1 MDTLSDISFRPVL
14 YKWCNKECGK
24 YSPVCGMVHIKDPL
38 MLLSKGNPGSGSS
51 MSSLT
56 LIAIFP
62 MTENH
67 KKLIFLFD
75 FMELSHSLKGL
86 PIVDST

>member
-1 MDTLSDISFRPVL
+1 
-14 YKWCNKECGK
+14 
-24 YSPVCGMVHIKDPL
+24 MVHIKDPL

-86 PIVDST
+86 PIELTAHKHGHPHSMREGLHVSMTYSEGTLIA